1 MNILI
6 KIGENIIELV
16 LEKEGGEIL
25 DNYIFPEKNNLSEEL
40 LTQIDNFLAKNNLNI
55 KEIDK
60 FEVKSEISD
69 KFTTVKIA
77 QTVANSLNYAKTVN

>member
-6 KIGENIIELV
+6 KIGESVIELI
-16 LEKEGGEIL
+16 LEKEEGRIL
-25 DNYIFPEKNNLSEEL
+25 DNYVFPEKNNLSEEL
-40 LTQIDNFLAKNNLNI
+40 LVQIDNFLVKNNLSI
-55 KEIDK
+55 KEIDE
-60 FEVKSEISD
+60 FGVKSEISD